1 MGVVEGSRYPRQR
14 NLKKLPHWSLG
25 SREVAAGAGEGWS
38 GAWVWC
44 VKGTWIGETG
54 MGGEG
59 RMEETG
65 WDMGGRGEEEHTHPP
80 WHA

>member
-54 MGGEG
+54 MG
-59 RMEETG
+59 
-65 WDMGGRGEEEHTHPP
+65 W
-80 WHA
+80 